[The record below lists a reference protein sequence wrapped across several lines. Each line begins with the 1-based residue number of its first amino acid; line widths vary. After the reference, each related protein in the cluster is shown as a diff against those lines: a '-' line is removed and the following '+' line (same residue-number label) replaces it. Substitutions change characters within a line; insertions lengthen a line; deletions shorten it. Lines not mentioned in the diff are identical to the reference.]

1 MPTGFA
7 VHTHDGKRE
16 NFIRKLDIPF
26 VRAITDETAGVTT
39 GTRNEVQIKRIYR
52 FIVKIL
58 RNMVVV
64 FCFYCYHEYVWI

>member
-16 NFIRKLDIPF
+16 NFIRKLDIPS

-39 GTRNEVQIKRIYR
+39 GTRNEVQIKRI
-52 FIVKIL
+52 VL
-58 RNMVVV
+58 L
-64 FCFYCYHEYVWI
+64 